1 MNFSNLKLKYK
12 ISIIMIPILVI
23 LSLLIGTV
31 FTIYYSN
38 IYKNESEKS
47 IQFWNDVTKQTIEK
61 HIETIKE
68 QVLLSISSSTM
79 QTFFK
84 NRNEGDYPLLAAQYD
99 IQNILSEIMK
109 SDSTIEEVYIID
121 NNNSLYLR
129 YISII
134 KDSSSPLLDYNY
146 FSSEFSI
153 TVHPIQS
160 SPFSLKKV
168 IPVSFQ
174 ISYVNDL
181 FYPIF
186 TIDNPNVTL
195 LILIDANEIITELDR
210 NSSEYLPTKNTL
222 LFNGIDILKRANS
235 IYTKI
240 SISNPT
246 SLKGLEYLMLI
257 DDKHIINQMVVSTVF
272 IFVICIV
279 ASLIGTLLILYTS
292 SFLTR
297 PFRKLSRM
305 IEEIKDNSYKL
316 DIIPEYN
323 DETGVLIDSIN
334 SLYITIQNQIELIR
348 KSEKEKY
355 KVMERLLI
363 EQINPHFIYNTLE
376 LINME
381 IINGNTEAASE
392 MIITFSR
399 YLRFSL
405 NSGNEYTTILKEKEQ
420 TLAYIAIMN
429 KRLNKQ
435 IRFTFNIDSECEMRK
450 IPKLI
455 IQPLVE
461 NSIKHGFNNTSDPA
475 IFIPE
480 INIRA
485 SCSEEKIVLQISDNG
500 FGIDHD
506 TFFKALNTKT
516 DKVGLSNIRQR
527 LEQCFSS
534 VSFTVESI
542 PYFKNTV
549 TIYLIEKEF

>member
-38 IYKNESEKS
+38 IYQNESEKS
-47 IQFWNDVTKQTIEK
+47 IQFWNYVTTQTIEK

-99 IQNILSEIMK
+99 IQNILSEIKK
-109 SDSTIEEVYIID
+109 SDSTIEDVYIID

-134 KDSSSPLLDYNY
+134 KDSTSTLLNY
-146 FSSEFSI
+146 DFFSSEFSI

-160 SPFSLKKV
+160 SPFSLNSV
-168 IPVSFQ
+168 IPVSFH

-186 TIDNPNVTL
+186 TTENPNVTL
-195 LILIDANEIITELDR
+195 LILIDANEIIKELDR

-222 LFNGIDILKRANS
+222 LFNGVDILKRANS
-235 IYTKI
+235 IDTKI
-240 SISNPT
+240 TISTPT
-246 SLKGLEYLMLI
+246 SLNGLEYLMLI
-257 DDKHIINQMVVSTVF
+257 DDKHIINQMVISTVIIF
-272 IFVICIV
+272 IICIV

-305 IEEIKDNSYKL
+305 IEEIKNNSYKL

-323 DETGVLIDSIN
+323 DETGILIDSIN

-355 KVMERLLI
+355 KVIERLLI

-435 IRFTFNIDSECEMRK
+435 IRFTFKIDSECEMKK

-461 NSIKHGFNNTSDPA
+461 NSIKHGFSNTSDPV

-480 INIRA
+480 INIQVS
-485 SCSEEKIVLQISDNG
+485 SCECGIILQISDNG
-500 FGIDHD
+500 FGINHD

-549 TIYLIEKEF
+549 TIYLKEKE